1 MIKSNNKGINKII
14 NSEVMNTINTLDW
27 MKSDYIFAVG
37 TRDGIIRIFDARD
50 SIKCVNE
57 VNIFFSPIINK
68 SFVLTPAKW
77 IR

>member
-1 MIKSNNKGINKII
+1 
-14 NSEVMNTINTLDW
+14 

-68 SFVLTPAKW
+68 SFVLTPAK
-77 IR
+77 